1 MLLWAILT
9 VIAVAVAVACTV
21 PLVRRYE
28 ERPSARAA
36 ALTILGEQLADIDNQ
51 VAGGAIDPAQA
62 DALRTEVKRRMLT
75 SPTTE
80 APPRPLGPATL
91 GRLAIGL
98 AVVVAVAGTYLY
110 TSLGRPDLA
119 VDPAL
124 TTAGN
129 TAVAPDAASTAA
141 ANADVA
147 SMVTQLET
155 RMQDNP
161 NDAEGW
167 RMLGWSY
174 FQTSRFKESA
184 DAYGKAVA
192 LTPAAPGFASA
203 YGEAL
208 VQAAGGRMTKEAL
221 AQFRAANLLDRQDA
235 RARYFLGVAKAES
248 GDRRGAVDD
257 WLALLSESPADAPWG
272 PELRRVILET
282 AKADGRDVSAQIG
295 SAPAAGGPA
304 AAPAAGGPA
313 AGGPVTSAPNPTAEQ
328 VQAVQA
334 LPQQDQQAMIRG
346 MVDSLAAKLKANPKD
361 PEGWVRL
368 MRARLVLGDRAAA
381 AAAKRDAQA
390 ALAGDAAGT
399 ATVTQGAAALGL

>member
-9 VIAVAVAVACTV
+9 VIAVVVAAACTV

-28 ERPSARAA
+28 ARPSARAA
-36 ALTILGEQLADIDNQ
+36 ALTILGEQLADIDTQ
-51 VAGGAIDPAQA
+51 VASGAIDPAQA

-80 APPRPLGPATL
+80 AAARPLGPATL
-91 GRLAIGL
+91 SKLAVGL
-98 AVVVAVAGTYLY
+98 AAIVAVAGTFLY

-119 VDPAL
+119 TDPAL
-124 TTAGN
+124 ITAGN

-155 RMQDNP
+155 RMKDNP

-192 LTPAAPGFASA
+192 LTPTASGYASA

-221 AQFRAANLLDRQDA
+221 TQFRAANMLDKQDA
-235 RARYFLGVAKAES
+235 RARYFLGVAKAEN

-257 WLALLSESPADAPWG
+257 WLALLSESPADAPWAG
-272 PELRRVILET
+272 ELRRVILET
-282 AKADGRDVSAQIG
+282 ARADGRDVSA
-295 SAPAAGGPA
+295 SL
-304 AAPAAGGPA
+304 GGPA
-313 AGGPVTSAPNPTAEQ
+313 AGGPAVTAAPNPSAEQ

-381 AAAKRDAQA
+381 ATAKRDAQA
-390 ALAGDAAGT
+390 ALAGDPAGT

>member
-1 MLLWAILT
+1 MLLWAVLT
-9 VIAVAVAVACTV
+9 VIAVVVAAACTV

-28 ERPSARAA
+28 ARPTARAA
-36 ALTILGEQLADIDNQ
+36 ALTILGEQLADIETQ
-51 VAGGAIDPAQA
+51 VAGGAIDAGQA

-75 SPTTE
+75 SPATE
-80 APPRPLGPATL
+80 AAARPLGAATL

-98 AVVVAVAGTYLY
+98 AVIVAVAGTALY
-110 TSLGRPDLA
+110 STLGRPDLA
-119 VDPAL
+119 TSSPIPPGDAA
-124 TTAGN
+124 TAPG
-129 TAVAPDAASTAA
+129 AASTAA

-155 RMQDNP
+155 RMKDNP

-174 FQTSRFKESA
+174 FQTAQYKESA
-184 DAYGKAVA
+184 DSYGRAVT
-192 LTPAAPGFASA
+192 LTPTAPGFASA

-221 AQFRAANLLDRQDA
+221 TQFRAANALDQADA

-257 WLALLSESPADAPWG
+257 WLALLSEAPADAPWG
-272 PELRRVILET
+272 GELRRVILET
-282 AKADGRDVSAQIG
+282 AKADGRDVSAQVG
-295 SAPAAGGPA
+295 GAPAAGVS
-304 AAPAAGGPA
+304 AAP
-313 AGGPVTSAPNPTAEQ
+313 TPTAEQ

-361 PEGWVRL
+361 PAGWVRL

-381 AAAKRDAQA
+381 TTAKRDALA

-399 ATVTQGAAALGL
+399 GEVTRGAADLGI

>member
-1 MLLWAILT
+1 MLLWAVLT
-9 VIAVAVAVACTV
+9 VIAVVVAAACTV

-28 ERPSARAA
+28 ARPTARAA
-36 ALTILGEQLADIDNQ
+36 ALTILGEQLADIETQ
-51 VAGGAIDPAQA
+51 VAGGAIDAGQA

-75 SPTTE
+75 SPATE
-80 APPRPLGPATL
+80 AAARPLGPATL
-91 GRLAIGL
+91 GRLATGL
-98 AVVVAVAGTYLY
+98 AVIVAVAGTALY
-110 TSLGRPDLA
+110 STLGRPDLA
-119 VDPAL
+119 TGPAP
-124 TTAGN
+124 TPAGN
-129 TAVAPDAASTAA
+129 SAAAPDAASTAA

-155 RMQDNP
+155 RMKDNH

-174 FQTSRFKESA
+174 FQTARYKESA
-184 DAYGKAVA
+184 DSYGRAVT
-192 LTPAAPGFASA
+192 LTPTAPGFASA

-221 AQFRAANLLDRQDA
+221 TQFRAANALDQADA

-257 WLALLSESPADAPWG
+257 WLALLSEAPADAPWG
-272 PELRRVILET
+272 GELRRVILET
-282 AKADGRDVSAQIG
+282 AKADGRDVSAQVG
-295 SAPAAGGPA
+295 GAPAAGVS
-304 AAPAAGGPA
+304 AAP
-313 AGGPVTSAPNPTAEQ
+313 TPTAEQ

-361 PEGWVRL
+361 PAGWVRL

-381 AAAKRDAQA
+381 TTAKRDALA

-399 ATVTQGAAALGL
+399 GEVTRGAADLGI

>member
-28 ERPSARAA
+28 ARPSARAA
-36 ALTILGEQLADIDNQ
+36 ALTILGEQLADIDTQ
-51 VAGGAIDPAQA
+51 VAAGAIDPAQA

-80 APPRPLGPATL
+80 AAARPLGPATL

-98 AVVVAVAGTYLY
+98 AVIVAVAGTWLY

-119 VDPAL
+119 TDPAL
-124 TTAGN
+124 AAAGN
-129 TAVAPDAASTAA
+129 TSVTPDAASTAA

-155 RMQDNP
+155 RMKDNP

-174 FQTSRFKESA
+174 FQTSKFKESA
-184 DAYGKAVA
+184 EAYGKAVA
-192 LTPAAPGFASA
+192 LTPTASGYASA

-221 AQFRAANLLDRQDA
+221 TQFRAANALDKQDA

-257 WLALLSESPADAPWG
+257 WLALLSESPADAPWA

-282 AKADGRDVSAQIG
+282 AKADGRDVSG
-295 SAPAAGGPA
+295 SLGPAAGGPA
-304 AAPAAGGPA
+304 GSPAGGPA
-313 AGGPVTSAPNPTAEQ
+313 GSAPSAGPNPSAEQ

-334 LPQQDQQAMIRG
+334 LPPQDQQAMIRG
-346 MVDSLAAKLKANPKD
+346 MVDRLADKLKANPKD
-361 PEGWVRL
+361 PEGWIRL

-381 AAAKRDAQA
+381 AAAKKDAQA

>member
-28 ERPSARAA
+28 ARPSARAA
-36 ALTILGEQLADIDNQ
+36 ALTILGEQLADIDAQ

-75 SPTTE
+75 SPTDE
-80 APPRPLGPATL
+80 VAPRPLGPATL
-91 GRLAIGL
+91 GKLAIGL
-98 AVVVAVAGTYLY
+98 AVVTAVAGTLLY
-110 TSLGRPDLA
+110 TRLGRPDLA
-119 VDPAL
+119 TDPAL

-129 TAVAPDAASTAA
+129 TAVTPDAASTAA

-155 RMQDNP
+155 RMKDNP

-184 DAYGKAVA
+184 EAYGKAVA
-192 LTPAAPGFASA
+192 LTPTAPGYASA

-208 VQAAGGRMTKEAL
+208 VQAAGGQMTKEAL
-221 AQFRAANLLDRQDA
+221 TQFRAANLLDKQDA

-257 WLALLSESPADAPWG
+257 WLALLSESPADAPWA

-282 AKADGRDVSAQIG
+282 AKADGRDVSG
-295 SAPAAGGPA
+295 SLG
-304 AAPAAGGPA
+304 PAAGGPA
-313 AGGPVTSAPNPTAEQ
+313 AGGPVTAAPNPTADQ

-381 AAAKRDAQA
+381 AAAKKDAQA